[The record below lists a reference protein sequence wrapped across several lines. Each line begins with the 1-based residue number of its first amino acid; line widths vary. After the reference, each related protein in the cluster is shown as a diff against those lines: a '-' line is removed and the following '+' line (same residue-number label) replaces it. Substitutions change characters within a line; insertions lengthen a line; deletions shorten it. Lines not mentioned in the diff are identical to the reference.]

1 MLYAASA
8 VYINVGSFLTDS
20 TPSENTLSP
29 LSDESR
35 PEELLSPTK
44 ARTTED
50 LFAVIHR

>member
-1 MLYAASA
+1 MTCDWFLSA
-8 VYINVGSFLTDS
+8 DS
-20 TPSENTLSP
+20 TLSDNSAST

-35 PEELLSPTK
+35 LEDDGVFLSPTK